1 MGARPS
7 SRLPGPGDAVGLRGF
22 DVVMDKLAVR
32 ALGDL
37 DVDGVDLQTLG
48 SRKGRLL
55 LWLLALGRG
64 SPVAVD
70 SLVDALWPDGAPSR
84 PGDQLAVLVSR
95 LRAVLGRDRITRTDS
110 GYRLVYDW
118 LDLDELDAVTTETAE
133 RLSEGNL
140 TGAAAAAR
148 VVVALLRDAGHA
160 PDTSSSWV
168 TLHVTAVGRDV
179 TRARATAGAALL
191 AGGDWLGAVD
201 LAAAALSVDP
211 FDEASLRLLM
221 RANVAGGR
229 SGMALAAYAAARVRL
244 LEELGTDPSRE
255 TEDLHQTILRG
266 EVPPTRSTPSIGQGA
281 GPRTV
286 VGRVHELGM
295 LDDAARTASGGVVRV
310 VVVEG
315 EAGIGKTSLVAHWAS
330 RRPAI
335 DVVLV
340 GRCGELG
347 LTAPLDPLVVPLAAH
362 LRSLDEARLRDVLD
376 VDASLLAPVLGLSAA
391 ATMPPALADGIVGP
405 TLLFSAL
412 AGVVARL
419 AERGTVVL
427 VLDDAQLSG
436 DALAAWVQYVHRRPV
451 SLLVIATV
459 RTPQQAP
466 FPADELISVGPLDAE
481 QTRSLVGPVRGDALF
496 ARSGG
501 HPLFLT
507 ELALAEDGEPLP
519 DSLVDSVCAR
529 CDALGRAGEMLTNAA
544 VIGARVDPDLLAAV
558 LHRPSVE
565 LLDDAEA
572 GVRHQL
578 LLDDG
583 GLFRFRHE
591 LVREALASRVT
602 VARAAWLHR
611 QVARVL
617 ARRRGSDPAEIA
629 EHARLGGD
637 LELAA
642 VSLRAASGRAAERFD
657 HASAERLLDEALALQ
672 PDPETWLE
680 RARIRTR
687 RGRYEEA
694 YADVERAR
702 PLGAVALEVGAWA
715 SYFDRRFEQAITF
728 ATDGAAIAEEDDVRA
743 RCLTAA
749 GRTRHAA
756 GALESGERLLLQA
769 VDDAT
774 GLDRMVA
781 SAWLGVLRSHQSR
794 PGAALALLRPMTRPE
809 LRAEHSSAVLHAL
822 LFTGH
827 SHALAGRPASALA
840 ALAQY
845 TSEVERRQM
854 TRFEGRGINFAGWVL
869 RNLGAREQGVEE
881 HLRALE
887 VSPGRG
893 SPELVIAALED
904 LAEDRL
910 TVADIDAADRYLD
923 EVDTRLSGDL
933 VFGWRLDFKR
943 RLLRARAALARK
955 DPRTALAIA
964 SDLADVSG
972 AAGVPRYA
980 SVARLLTHRAQA
992 ALGDPV
998 DLDRVQAD
1006 LDATRDAVALE
1017 AWWWI
1022 GESAAAHKVR
1032 RWVDDAADAVHTLA
1046 SESGHQGATLERA
1059 AATRLDAWRATA
1071 G

>member
-1 MGARPS
+1 
-7 SRLPGPGDAVGLRGF
+7 
-22 DVVMDKLAVR
+22 MDKLAVR

-70 SLVDALWPDGAPSR
+70 ALVDAIWPDGAPSR
-84 PGDQLAVLVSR
+84 PADQLAVLVSR
-95 LRAVLGRDRITRTDS
+95 LRAVLGRDRITRTDG

-118 LDLDELDAVTTETAE
+118 LDLDELDAVTSETAE

-168 TLHVTAVGRDV
+168 TLQVTAVGRDV
-179 TRARATAGAALL
+179 ARARGTAGAALL

-229 SGMALAAYAAARVRL
+229 PGMALAAYAAARARL
-244 LEELGTDPSRE
+244 LEELGADPSPE
-255 TEDLHQTILRG
+255 TEGLHQAILRG
-266 EVPPTRSTPSIGQGA
+266 EAPSGTTPPPGNGA

-286 VGRVHELGM
+286 VGRAHELRM
-295 LDDAARTASGGVVRV
+295 LDDAAREAARDLVRV

-315 EAGIGKTSLVAHWAS
+315 EAGIGKTALVAHWAS
-330 RRPAI
+330 RRPGT
-335 DVVLV
+335 DVVLM

-362 LRSLDEARLRDVLD
+362 LRSLDEARLREVLD
-376 VDASLLAPVLGLSAA
+376 VDGSLLAPVLGLSAA

-412 AGVVARL
+412 AGVVTRL
-419 AERGTVVL
+419 AQRGTVVL
-427 VLDDAQLSG
+427 VLDDAQLGG
-436 DALAAWVQYVHRRPV
+436 DALAAWVQYVHRRPL

-466 FPADELISVGPLDAE
+466 FPADELIAVGPLDAE
-481 QTRSLVGPVRGDALF
+481 HARSLVGAARADALF

-507 ELALAEDGEPLP
+507 ELALAADGEPLP
-519 DSLVDSVCAR
+519 ASLVDSVCAR
-529 CDALGRAGEMLTNAA
+529 CDALGPAGEMLTNAA
-544 VIGARVDPDLLAAV
+544 VIGARIDPDLLAAV

-572 GVRHQL
+572 GVKHEL
-578 LLDDG
+578 LIDDG
-583 GLFRFRHE
+583 GVFRFRHE
-591 LVREALASRVT
+591 LVREALESRVT
-602 VARAAWLHR
+602 AARAAWLHR

-617 ARRRGSDPAEIA
+617 ARRQGSDPAEVA
-629 EHARLGGD
+629 DHARLGGD

-657 HASAERLLDEALALQ
+657 HASAERLLDEALALA
-672 PDPETWLE
+672 PDPETWVE

-687 RGRYEEA
+687 RGRYAEA

-702 PLGAVALEVGAWA
+702 PLGAIALEVGAWA
-715 SYFDRRFEQAITF
+715 SYFDRRFDQAITF
-728 ATDGAAIAEEDDVRA
+728 ATDGAAIAEQDDVRA
-743 RCLTAA
+743 RCLTVA

-756 GALESGERLLLQA
+756 GALQSGEGLLLRA
-769 VDDAT
+769 IDDAS

-794 PGAALALLRPMTRPE
+794 TDAALALLRPMTRPE

-854 TRFEGRGINFAGWVL
+854 TRFEGRGINFSGWVL
-869 RNLGAREQGVEE
+869 RNLGAREQGVDE

-887 VSPGRG
+887 VSPGHG
-893 SPELVIAALED
+893 SPELGIAALED

-910 TVADIDAADRYLD
+910 TVGDIDAAGRYLD
-923 EVDTRLSGDL
+923 EVDARLIGDL

-943 RLLRARAALARK
+943 RLLRARTALARE
-955 DPRTALAIA
+955 DPGTALAIA
-964 SDLADVSG
+964 SDLDEASR
-972 AAGVPRYA
+972 AAGVPRYS
-980 SVARLLTHRAQA
+980 SVARLLAHRAKA

-1006 LDATRDAVALE
+1006 LDATRESVALE

-1022 GESAAAHKVR
+1022 GESAAAHRVP
-1032 RWVDDAADAVHTLA
+1032 RWVDEAAVAVQTLA
-1046 SESGHQGATLERA
+1046 SQSGEDGATLERVA
-1059 AATRLDAWRATA
+1059 ARRLDAWRTTA